1 MTTNHQQKTTNYQ
14 QTNTNYNQT
23 TTNGHPWGS
32 NQKSDVSFFPLAP
45 GNYKKH
51 PDFEKH
57 SLQSQISGGGGGL
70 GGGGVWA
77 GPDKVFKY
85 YKWGGLN

>member
-23 TTNGHPWGS
+23 TTNGHPWAS
-32 NQKSDVSFFPLAP
+32 NQKSDVSFLPLAP

-51 PDFEKH
+51 SDFEKH
-57 SLQSQISGGGGGL
+57 SRLQCQISWREGDASNS
-70 GGGGVWA
+70 WA
-77 GPDKVFKY
+77 GSDKGIMY
-85 YKWGGLN
+85 